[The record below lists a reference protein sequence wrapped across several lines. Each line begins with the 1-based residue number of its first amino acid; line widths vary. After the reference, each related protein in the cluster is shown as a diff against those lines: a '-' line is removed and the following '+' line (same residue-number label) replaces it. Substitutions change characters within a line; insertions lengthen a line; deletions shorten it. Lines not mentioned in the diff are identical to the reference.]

1 MALNSYKST
10 MNFIFKSIL
19 MGFHFFL
26 ALILCVAMIIL
37 PRNIT
42 QLLIQYWAKRLLR
55 ILKIKITLTGEVL
68 KLLGKDSY
76 LVVSNHISWLDIP
89 VIFSLKPITFVS
101 SSDVKTWPIIGVLA
115 KISGAIFIDR
125 HRKSNLPEVIQ
136 AMNHHFKNEKQ
147 SICIFP
153 EGITSN
159 GYQVLPFK
167 SNLFQ
172 SALETEKLLLP
183 LSIKYKENN
192 ALTNRT
198 SFHGATTL
206 LQSFK
211 RVAKS
216 NLIEVFVD
224 IGHPIKPSQSR
235 KDLSLKLQEAIAL
248 KIN

>member
-1 MALNSYKST
+1 MHT
-10 MNFIFKSIL
+10 MNFIFKSVL
-19 MGFHFFL
+19 MAFHLLL
-26 ALILCVAMIIL
+26 ALILCVAMIML
-37 PRNIT
+37 PRNICHI
-42 QLLIQYWAKRLLR
+42 LMQYWAKRLLR
-55 ILKIKITLTGEVL
+55 ILRIKITLTGEVL
-68 KLLGKDSY
+68 KFLSKDTY
-76 LVVSNHISWLDIP
+76 LIVSNHISWLDIP

-101 SSDVKTWPIIGVLA
+101 ASDVKTWPIIGVLA
-115 KISGAIFIDR
+115 KISGAIFVDR
-125 HRKSNLPEVIQ
+125 NRKSSLVEVIQ

-172 SALETEKLLLP
+172 SAFESNKLLLP

-192 ALTNRT
+192 VLTNRT
-198 SFHGATTL
+198 SFHGSTTL
-206 LQSFK
+206 FQSFK

-216 NLIEVFVD
+216 NLIEVVVD
-224 IGHPIKPSQSR
+224 IGHPVKPTQSR
-235 KDLSLKLQEAIAL
+235 KELSLKIQEAIAL

>member
-1 MALNSYKST
+1 
-10 MNFIFKSIL
+10 MNFIFKSVL
-19 MGFHFFL
+19 MAFHLLL
-26 ALILCVAMIIL
+26 ALILCVAMIML
-37 PRNIT
+37 PRNICHI
-42 QLLIQYWAKRLLR
+42 LIQYWAKRLLR
-55 ILKIKITLTGEVL
+55 ILRIKITLTGEVL
-68 KLLGKDSY
+68 KFLSKDTY
-76 LVVSNHISWLDIP
+76 LIVSNHISWLDIP
-89 VIFSLKPITFVS
+89 VIFSLKLITFVS
-101 SSDVKTWPIIGVLA
+101 ASEVKTWPIIGILA
-115 KISGAIFIDR
+115 KISGAIFVDR
-125 HRKSNLPEVIQ
+125 NRKSSLVEVIQ

-172 SALETEKLLLP
+172 SAFESNKLLLP

-192 ALTNRT
+192 VLTNRT
-198 SFHGATTL
+198 SFHGSTTL
-206 LQSFK
+206 FQSFK

-216 NLIEVFVD
+216 NLIEVIVD
-224 IGHPIKPSQSR
+224 IGHPVKPAQSR

>member
-1 MALNSYKST
+1 
-10 MNFIFKSIL
+10 MNFIFKSVL
-19 MGFHFFL
+19 MAFHLLL
-26 ALILCVAMIIL
+26 ALILCVAMIML
-37 PRNIT
+37 PRNICHI
-42 QLLIQYWAKRLLR
+42 LIQYWAKRLLR
-55 ILKIKITLTGEVL
+55 ILRIKITLSGEVL
-68 KLLGKDSY
+68 KFLSKDTY
-76 LVVSNHISWLDIP
+76 LIVSNHISWLDIP

-101 SSDVKTWPIIGVLA
+101 ASDVKTWPIIGMLA

-125 HRKSNLPEVIQ
+125 TRKSSLVEVIQ

-172 SALETEKLLLP
+172 SAFESNKLLLP

-192 ALTNRT
+192 VLTNRT
-198 SFHGATTL
+198 SFHGSTTL
-206 LQSFK
+206 FQSFK

-216 NLIEVFVD
+216 NLIEVVVD
-224 IGHPIKPSQSR
+224 IGHPVKPAQSR
-235 KDLSLKLQEAIAL
+235 KDLSLKIQKAIAL

>member
-1 MALNSYKST
+1 
-10 MNFIFKSIL
+10 MNIIFKSVL
-19 MGFHFFL
+19 MALHLLL
-26 ALILCVAMIIL
+26 ALVICVTMIIL
-37 PRNIT
+37 PKNINH
-42 QLLIQYWAKRLLR
+42 LLIQYWAKRLLQ

-68 KLLGKDSY
+68 KFLGKDSY

-101 SSDVKTWPIIGVLA
+101 ASDVKTWPIIGMLA
-115 KISGAIFIDR
+115 RISGAIFIDR
-125 HRKSNLPEVIQ
+125 NHKSNLPEVIQ
-136 AMNHHFKNEKQ
+136 AMNYHFKNKKQ
-147 SICIFP
+147 SVCIFP

-172 SALETEKLLLP
+172 SALESNKLLLP

-192 ALTNRT
+192 VLTNRT
-198 SFHGATTL
+198 SFHGSTTL

-211 RVAKS
+211 RIAKS
-216 NLIEVFVD
+216 NQIEVVVD
-224 IGHPIKPSQSR
+224 IGSPVKPSQSR
-235 KDLSLKLQEAIAL
+235 KDLSLKLQKAIAL

>member
-1 MALNSYKST
+1 
-10 MNFIFKSIL
+10 MNFIFKSTL
-19 MGFHFFL
+19 MAFHLLL
-26 ALILCVAMIIL
+26 AVLLCIAMIIL
-37 PRNIT
+37 PRNISRV
-42 QLLIQYWAKRLLR
+42 LIQHWAKRLLR
-55 ILKIKITLTGEVL
+55 ILKIKITLSGEVL
-68 KLLGKDSY
+68 KFLGKDSY

-101 SSDVKTWPIIGVLA
+101 ATDIKTWPIIGMLA
-115 KISGAIFIDR
+115 KISGAIFVDR
-125 HRKSNLPEVIQ
+125 DRKSSLIEVIQ
-136 AMNHHFKNEKQ
+136 AMNQHFKNDKQ

-172 SALETEKLLLP
+172 SAFESNKLLLP

-192 ALTNRT
+192 VITNRT
-198 SFHGATTL
+198 SFHGSTTL

-216 NLIEVFVD
+216 NHIEVDVD
-224 IGHPIKPSQSR
+224 IGYPMKPTQSR
-235 KDLSLKLQEAIAL
+235 KDLSVKLQEAIAL
-248 KIN
+248 KIK

>member
-1 MALNSYKST
+1 MHT
-10 MNFIFKSIL
+10 MNFIFKFVL
-19 MGFHFFL
+19 MAFHLLL
-26 ALILCVAMIIL
+26 ALILCVAMVML
-37 PRNIT
+37 PKNVRHM
-42 QLLIQYWAKRLLR
+42 LIQFWAKRLLR
-55 ILKIKITLTGEVL
+55 ILKIKITLSGEVL
-68 KLLGKDSY
+68 KFLSRDSY

-101 SSDVKTWPIIGVLA
+101 ASDVRTWPIIGMLA
-115 KISGAIFIDR
+115 KISGAICVDR
-125 HRKSNLPEVIQ
+125 DRKSSLVEVIQ
-136 AMNHHFKNEKQ
+136 AMNHHFKTEKQ

-172 SALETEKLLLP
+172 SAFEANKLLLP

-192 ALTNRT
+192 VLTNRT
-198 SFHGATTL
+198 SFHGSTTL
-206 LQSFK
+206 FQSFK

-216 NLIEVFVD
+216 NLIEVIVD
-224 IGHPIKPSQSR
+224 IGHPVKPAQSR
-235 KDLSLKLQEAIAL
+235 KDLSLKIQEAIAL

>member
-1 MALNSYKST
+1 MHT
-10 MNFIFKSIL
+10 MNFIFKSVL
-19 MGFHFFL
+19 MAFHLLL
-26 ALILCVAMIIL
+26 ALILCVAMIML
-37 PRNIT
+37 PRNICHI
-42 QLLIQYWAKRLLR
+42 LIQYWAKRLLR
-55 ILKIKITLTGEVL
+55 ILRIKITLSGEVL
-68 KLLGKDSY
+68 KFLSKDTY
-76 LVVSNHISWLDIP
+76 LIVSNHISWLDIP

-101 SSDVKTWPIIGVLA
+101 ASDVKTWPIIGVLA
-115 KISGAIFIDR
+115 KISGAIFVDR
-125 HRKSNLPEVIQ
+125 NRKSSLVEVIQ

-172 SALETEKLLLP
+172 SAFESNKLLLP

-192 ALTNRT
+192 VLTNRT
-198 SFHGATTL
+198 SFHGSTTL
-206 LQSFK
+206 FQSFK

-216 NLIEVFVD
+216 NLIEVVVD
-224 IGHPIKPSQSR
+224 IGHPVKPTQSR
-235 KDLSLKLQEAIAL
+235 KDLSLKIQEAIAL

>member
-1 MALNSYKST
+1 
-10 MNFIFKSIL
+10 MNFIFKSVL
-19 MGFHFFL
+19 MAFHLLL
-26 ALILCVAMIIL
+26 ALILCVAMIML
-37 PRNIT
+37 PRNICHI
-42 QLLIQYWAKRLLR
+42 LIQYWAKRLLR
-55 ILKIKITLTGEVL
+55 ILRIKITLSGEVL
-68 KLLGKDSY
+68 KFLSKDTY
-76 LVVSNHISWLDIP
+76 LIVSNHISWLDIP

-101 SSDVKTWPIIGVLA
+101 ASDVKTWPIIGILA
-115 KISGAIFIDR
+115 KISGAIFVDR
-125 HRKSNLPEVIQ
+125 NRKSSLVEVIQ

-172 SALETEKLLLP
+172 SAFESNKLLLP

-192 ALTNRT
+192 VLTNRT
-198 SFHGATTL
+198 SFHGSTTL
-206 LQSFK
+206 FQSFK

-216 NLIEVFVD
+216 NLIEVVVD
-224 IGHPIKPSQSR
+224 IGHPVKPTQSR
-235 KDLSLKLQEAIAL
+235 KDLSLKIQEAIAL

>member
-1 MALNSYKST
+1 MHT
-10 MNFIFKSIL
+10 MNFIFKSVL
-19 MGFHFFL
+19 MAFHLLL
-26 ALILCVAMIIL
+26 ALILCVAMIML
-37 PRNIT
+37 PRNICHI
-42 QLLIQYWAKRLLR
+42 LIQYWAKRLLR
-55 ILKIKITLTGEVL
+55 ILRIKITLTGEVL
-68 KLLGKDSY
+68 KFLSKDTY
-76 LVVSNHISWLDIP
+76 LIVSNHISWLDIP

-101 SSDVKTWPIIGVLA
+101 ASDVKTWPIIGILA
-115 KISGAIFIDR
+115 KISGAIFVDR
-125 HRKSNLPEVIQ
+125 NRKSSLVEVIQ

-172 SALETEKLLLP
+172 SAFESNKLLLP

-192 ALTNRT
+192 VLTNRT
-198 SFHGATTL
+198 SFHGSTTL
-206 LQSFK
+206 FQSFK

-216 NLIEVFVD
+216 NLIEVVVD
-224 IGHPIKPSQSR
+224 IGHPVKPTQSR
-235 KDLSLKLQEAIAL
+235 KDLSLKIQEAIAL

>member
-1 MALNSYKST
+1 
-10 MNFIFKSIL
+10 MNFIFKSVL
-19 MGFHFFL
+19 MAFHLLL
-26 ALILCVAMIIL
+26 ALILCVVMIIL
-37 PRNIT
+37 PRNICHI
-42 QLLIQYWAKRLLR
+42 LIQYWAKRLLR
-55 ILKIKITLTGEVL
+55 ILRIKITLTGEVL
-68 KLLGKDSY
+68 KFLSKDTY
-76 LVVSNHISWLDIP
+76 LIVSNHISWLDIP
-89 VIFSLKPITFVS
+89 VIFSLKLITFVS
-101 SSDVKTWPIIGVLA
+101 ASEVKTWPIIGILA
-115 KISGAIFIDR
+115 KISGAIFVDR
-125 HRKSNLPEVIQ
+125 NRKSSLVEVIQ

-172 SALETEKLLLP
+172 SAFESNKLLLP

-192 ALTNRT
+192 VLTNRT
-198 SFHGATTL
+198 SFHGSTTL
-206 LQSFK
+206 FQSFK

-216 NLIEVFVD
+216 NLIEVIVD
-224 IGHPIKPSQSR
+224 IGHPVKPAQSR

>member
-1 MALNSYKST
+1 
-10 MNFIFKSIL
+10 MNFIFKSVL
-19 MGFHFFL
+19 MAFHLLL
-26 ALILCVAMIIL
+26 ALILCVVMIIL
-37 PRNIT
+37 PRNICHI
-42 QLLIQYWAKRLLR
+42 LIQYWAKRLLR
-55 ILKIKITLTGEVL
+55 ILRIKITLTGEVL
-68 KLLGKDSY
+68 KFLSKDTY
-76 LVVSNHISWLDIP
+76 LIVSNHISWLDIP
-89 VIFSLKPITFVS
+89 VIFSLKLITFVS
-101 SSDVKTWPIIGVLA
+101 ASEVKTWPIIGILA
-115 KISGAIFIDR
+115 KISGAIFVDR
-125 HRKSNLPEVIQ
+125 NRKSSLVEVIQ

-172 SALETEKLLLP
+172 SAFESNKLLLP

-192 ALTNRT
+192 ILTNRT
-198 SFHGATTL
+198 SFHGSTTL
-206 LQSFK
+206 FQSFK

-216 NLIEVFVD
+216 NLIEVIVD
-224 IGHPIKPSQSR
+224 IGHPVKPAQSR

>member
-1 MALNSYKST
+1 MT
-10 MNFIFKSIL
+10 
-19 MGFHFFL
+19 FHLLL

-37 PRNIT
+37 PRNICHI
-42 QLLIQYWAKRLLR
+42 LIQYWAKRLLR
-55 ILKIKITLTGEVL
+55 ILRIKIMLSGEVL
-68 KLLGKDSY
+68 KFLSKDTY
-76 LVVSNHISWLDIP
+76 LIVSNHISWLDIP

-101 SSDVKTWPIIGVLA
+101 ASDVKTWPIIGILA
-115 KISGAIFIDR
+115 KISGAIFVDR
-125 HRKSNLPEVIQ
+125 NRKSSLVEVIQ

-172 SALETEKLLLP
+172 SAFESNKLLLP

-192 ALTNRT
+192 VLTNRT
-198 SFHGATTL
+198 SFHGSTTL
-206 LQSFK
+206 FQSFK

-216 NLIEVFVD
+216 NLIEVVVD
-224 IGHPIKPSQSR
+224 IGHPVKPTQSR
-235 KDLSLKLQEAIAL
+235 KDLSLKIQEAIAL

>member
-1 MALNSYKST
+1 
-10 MNFIFKSIL
+10 MNFIFKSVL
-19 MGFHFFL
+19 MAFHLLL
-26 ALILCVAMIIL
+26 ALILCVVMIIL
-37 PRNIT
+37 PRNICHI
-42 QLLIQYWAKRLLR
+42 LIQYWAKRLLR
-55 ILKIKITLTGEVL
+55 ILRIKITLTGEVL
-68 KLLGKDSY
+68 KFLSKDTY
-76 LVVSNHISWLDIP
+76 LIVSNHISWLDIP

-101 SSDVKTWPIIGVLA
+101 ASEVKTWPIIGILA
-115 KISGAIFIDR
+115 KISGAIFVDR
-125 HRKSNLPEVIQ
+125 NRKSSLVEVIQ

-172 SALETEKLLLP
+172 SAFESNKLILP

-192 ALTNRT
+192 VLTNRT
-198 SFHGATTL
+198 SFHGSTTL
-206 LQSFK
+206 FQSFK

-216 NLIEVFVD
+216 NLIEVVVD
-224 IGHPIKPSQSR
+224 IGHPVKPTQSR
-235 KDLSLKLQEAIAL
+235 KDLSLKIQEAIAL

>member
-1 MALNSYKST
+1 
-10 MNFIFKSIL
+10 MNFIFKSFL
-19 MGFHFFL
+19 MLFHLLL
-26 ALILCVAMIIL
+26 AIIICLTMIIF
-37 PRNIT
+37 PKNIIHV
-42 QLLIQYWAKRLLR
+42 LIQFWAKRLLR
-55 ILKIKITLTGEVL
+55 ILKIKITLTGEAL
-68 KLLGKDSY
+68 KFLGKDTY

-101 SSDVKTWPIIGVLA
+101 ASNVKTWPIIGMLA
-115 KISGAIFIDR
+115 RVSGAIFIDR
-125 HRKSNLPEVIQ
+125 DRKSNLPEVIQ

-172 SALETEKLLLP
+172 SAFESNKLLLP

-192 ALTNRT
+192 VLTNRT
-198 SFHGATTL
+198 SFHGSTTL
-206 LQSFK
+206 FQSFK

-216 NLIEVFVD
+216 NLIEVVVD
-224 IGHPIKPSQSR
+224 IGHPVKPTQSR
-235 KDLSLKLQEAIAL
+235 KDLSIKLQEAIAL
-248 KIN
+248 KFN

>member
-1 MALNSYKST
+1 MHT
-10 MNFIFKSIL
+10 MNFIFKSVL
-19 MGFHFFL
+19 MAFHLLL
-26 ALILCVAMIIL
+26 ALILCVVMIIL
-37 PRNIT
+37 PRNICHI
-42 QLLIQYWAKRLLR
+42 LIQYWAKRLLR
-55 ILKIKITLTGEVL
+55 ILRIKITLTGEVL
-68 KLLGKDSY
+68 KFLSKDTY
-76 LVVSNHISWLDIP
+76 LIVSNHISWLDIP

-101 SSDVKTWPIIGVLA
+101 ASEVKTWPIIGILA
-115 KISGAIFIDR
+115 KISGAIFVDR
-125 HRKSNLPEVIQ
+125 NRKSSLVEVIQ

-159 GYQVLPFK
+159 GYHVLPFK

-172 SALETEKLLLP
+172 SAFESNKLLLP

-192 ALTNRT
+192 ILTNRT
-198 SFHGATTL
+198 SFHGSTTL
-206 LQSFK
+206 FQSFK

-216 NLIEVFVD
+216 NLIEVIVD
-224 IGHPIKPSQSR
+224 IGHPVKPAQSR